1 MKNRL
6 LNRAGLL
13 SLAVIFSV
21 ALMFTF
27 TELPAFIDQLL
38 QNRIGFPQ
46 FDQGAGEVNRLK
58 TELFI
63 SGLHLRWIGYG
74 ALLLI
79 LALIITGY
87 ATKRTG
93 WAMAGAVG
101 LFIPVFGQFALS
113 MFFLAGLGLLRVGW
127 LPFLEITSFDVL
139 DLGKVIYVPYWIFM
153 WFFGLFGWK
162 AHAVLSYFF
171 MGTGAFLF
179 AWGVLV
185 WIRTRTEGSKIASD
199 RIYRISRHPQY
210 LGWILWSYGFIL
222 FTPFIN
228 QMRKSWSVPSSMPWL
243 VMTMVIIG
251 ICLLEELRM
260 MEITGG
266 EYNKYRSSSPFLIPL
281 PGWLNRIITWPAR
294 LVTRGGY
301 PTRRIQVLWI
311 VLIYTGICI
320 SLSLL
325 WVDFK
330 RDRPE
335 KIAGT
340 KTREALN
347 EIVAELDNAGD
358 NRKKIFSLMEPIP
371 GFGPGGMEALSL
383 LTGHENPIIREFSIQ
398 MLGRQK
404 ITAAEDLFIHAM
416 HDSVWRVRNSGII
429 AAGEIRSE
437 KATEH
442 LIPMLD
448 EPGMD
453 RSLVLIYS
461 ALGSIGTHAAIPY
474 LVAGLDGGE
483 HYFQQS
489 ALEALMVIDPSA
501 GIDHAI
507 GELKDEDVQVRRN
520 AVLACIRSGD
530 PRVIEPLRFLYS
542 DEDFEVRLYARQG
555 IKRMQKDT
563 LKRQRTTGNSV
574 IRRVVQ
580 P

>member
-13 SLAVIFSV
+13 FLAVVFSV
-21 ALMFTF
+21 ALMFAF

-38 QNRIGFPQ
+38 QNRFGFPQ
-46 FDQGAGEVNRLK
+46 FDQGTGEVNRLK
-58 TELFI
+58 TEMFI

-74 ALLLI
+74 SLLLI

-87 ATKRTG
+87 VTKRPG

-153 WFFGLFGWK
+153 WFFGLFGWN
-162 AHAVLSYFF
+162 AHAMLSYFF

-185 WIRTRTEGSKIASD
+185 WFRSRTEGNKIASG

-228 QMRKSWSVPSSMPWL
+228 QMRKSWSVPSSLPWL

-251 ICLLEELRM
+251 ICLLEEMKM

-266 EYNKYRSSSPFLIPL
+266 EYGKYRSSSPFLIPL

-294 LVTRGGY
+294 LVTRGSY
-301 PTRRIQVLWI
+301 PTRQIQVLWI

-320 SLSLL
+320 SFSLF

-330 RDRPE
+330 RDRQE
-335 KIAGT
+335 NIT
-340 KTREALN
+340 VTETREALDK
-347 EIVAELDNAGD
+347 ILAGLDNAGD
-358 NRKKIFSLMEPIP
+358 NRKQILSMMEPIP
-371 GFGPGGMEALSL
+371 KYGPAGMEALSH

-398 MLGRQK
+398 MLGK
-404 ITAAEDLFIHAM
+404 HGIITAEDLFIRAM
-416 HDSVWRVRNSGII
+416 HDSVWRVRSTAII
-429 AAGEIRSE
+429 AAGEIRSD
-437 KATEH
+437 KAAAH
-442 LIPMLD
+442 LMLMLD
-448 EPGMD
+448 EPAIKNN
-453 RSLVLIYS
+453 LFHIYG
-461 ALGSIGTHAAIPY
+461 ALGAIGAPEAIPY
-474 LVAGLDGGE
+474 LVAALDTGE
-483 HYFQQS
+483 YYVQQS
-489 ALEALMVIDPSA
+489 ALEALLKIDPA
-501 GIDHAI
+501 VGIDHAI
-507 GELKDEDVQVRRN
+507 RELKDGNVHVRRN
-520 AVLACIRSGD
+520 AVLACIRSGN
-530 PRVIEPLRFLYS
+530 PRVNDPLRALFN

-555 IKRMQKDT
+555 IKRMQKKLRD
-563 LKRQRTTGNSV
+563 R
-574 IRRVVQ
+574 
-580 P
+580 